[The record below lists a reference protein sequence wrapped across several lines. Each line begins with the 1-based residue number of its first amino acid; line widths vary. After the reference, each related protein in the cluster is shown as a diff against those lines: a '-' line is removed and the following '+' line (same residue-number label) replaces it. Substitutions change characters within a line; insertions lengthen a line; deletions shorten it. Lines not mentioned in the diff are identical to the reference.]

1 MRIPV
6 SERKTRSI
14 IKYVIICF
22 PPPPSSLSPSP
33 VATDPTIV
41 SLLQISATI
50 VRVEWI
56 QPSGGVTGYNI
67 HYSGDGVPYS
77 ISGLSSVSTT
87 HEITGLTNGRTYSI
101 SVETTSEHLSGESPT
116 EPITLC
122 ECFLFSDI

>member
-1 MRIPV
+1 ML
-6 SERKTRSI
+6 SERNAQSI

-22 PPPPSSLSPSP
+22 PPSPSSLSLSP

-41 SLLQISATI
+41 SLLQISATV

-56 QPSGGVTGYNI
+56 QPSGGASVTGYNI

-77 ISGLSSVSTT
+77 ISGLSSVSTS

-101 SVETTSEHLSGESPT
+101 SVETTTKHLSGESPT
-116 EPITLC
+116 EPITLS